1 MEQQNGRPRWRKK
14 RSADSSV
21 EAAQDA
27 VPANRRPNSIGGD
40 TAPTKVVAMDCE
52 MVGVGPGGQR
62 SALARVC
69 ILNSAGNV
77 LLDRWVRPNEKVTDF
92 RTKVSGVRPSNLR
105 DAPVFDEVQRQVSDL
120 LKGRIIVGHALE
132 NDLEALLLNHRRA
145 DVRDTAKYPPLMQAR
160 TGKLKPRALRHL
172 ATEQLGLTI
181 QEGEH
186 SPVEDARAALY
197 LYLKHRKEWERGGQ
211 QGRKEHLHS
220 AAAAV
225 GAGGLGE
232 RSIAG
237 SN

>member
-1 MEQQNGRPRWRKK
+1 MLLA
-14 RSADSSV
+14 RSARC
-21 EAAQDA
+21 ALI
-27 VPANRRPNSIGGD
+27 VPHG
-40 TAPTKVVAMDCE
+40 
-52 MVGVGPGGQR
+52 
-62 SALARVC
+62 
-69 ILNSAGNV
+69 IL
-77 LLDRWVRPNEKVTDF
+77 
-92 RTKVSGVRPSNLR
+92 
-105 DAPVFDEVQRQVSDL
+105 
-120 LKGRIIVGHALE
+120 
-132 NDLEALLLNHRRA
+132 
-145 DVRDTAKYPPLMQAR
+145 QAR

-172 ATEQLGLTI
+172 AAEQLGLTI